1 MPTYKAPVEDLKF
14 VLHDLLDLGGDAS
27 VAPFERATLE
37 VTDAVLGEA
46 AKLIEEVVAP
56 LNQSGDHEGC
66 QFEDGEVRMPAGFRE
81 AYDQYSQAGWGG
93 LVADPEFGGQG
104 LPYALG
110 LALNEMVSGANLAFG
125 ITPEL
130 TRGAYEAIFA
140 HGSDEQRERYLPR
153 LVSGQWAGTMN
164 LTEPHAGTDVGLLR
178 TRAVPRDDGDGYLI
192 TGTKIFISSGEH
204 DLSENIIHLVLAR
217 IDGAP
222 EGTRGVSLFVVPK
235 YRVNDDGSLGER
247 TGPAC
252 GSIEDKMGLHGN
264 PTCVLNYE
272 GAVGELV
279 GEPHTGM
286 RQMFTMMN
294 AARIGVGV
302 QGLGVGEVAY
312 QNAAAYARERPQGR
326 SLSGPKA
333 PDESADPIIV
343 HPDVRRMLMTARA
356 FTEGARALALWTG
369 VHVDIAR
376 YHPDEERRQQA
387 DDLVALMTPL
397 VKAYLTDTGY
407 ECANLALQCF
417 GGHGYIRE
425 MGMEQFVRDARI
437 TQIYEGANGIQALDL
452 VGRKLVVGEGRL
464 VRQFFERISG
474 FIAEHDADAAM
485 AEYVNPLA
493 GTLGELEQVTALIAQ
508 RGMQDP
514 DEAGAASSDYLK
526 MTSLVTLGYL
536 WARMAAVARASL
548 AESGTGGNDDP
559 ARTAFMERKL
569 VTARFFMGR
578 VLPEVHSLAVKIAAG
593 GESMMAL
600 EADEF

>member
-1 MPTYKAPVEDLKF
+1 MPTNYKAPIADLKF
-14 VLHDLLDLGGDAS
+14 VLHDLLELGSDAS
-27 VAPFERATLE
+27 VAPFERATPE

-56 LNQSGDHEGC
+56 INQIGDSEGC
-66 QFEDGEVRMPAGFRE
+66 RFEDGSVQMPTGFPE
-81 AYDQYSQAGWGG
+81 AYEQYSAAGWGG
-93 LVADPEFGGQG
+93 LTAELEYGGQG
-104 LPYALG
+104 LPYSVG
-110 LALNEMVSGANLAFG
+110 LAVNEMISAANLAFA

-140 HGSDEQRERYLPR
+140 HGTDEQRRRYLPR
-153 LVSGQWAGTMN
+153 LVSGEWTGTMN

-178 TRAVPRDDGDGYLI
+178 TRAVPCEDGDGYLI
-192 TGTKIFISSGEH
+192 TGTKIFISAGEH
-204 DLSENIIHLVLAR
+204 DMSDNIVHLVLAR

-222 EGTRGVSLFVVPK
+222 EGVRGVSLFLVPK
-235 YRVNDDGSLGER
+235 FHVNEDGLLGER
-247 TGPAC
+247 TGPDC
-252 GSIEDKMGLHGN
+252 GSIEDKMGIHGS
-264 PTCVLNYE
+264 PTCVMNYE
-272 GAVGELV
+272 DAIGELV

-302 QGLGVGEVAY
+302 QGLGVAEIAY
-312 QNAAAYARERPQGR
+312 QNAVAYARERPQGR
-326 SLSGPKA
+326 SLSGPKEPEQA
-333 PDESADPIIV
+333 ADPIIV

-369 VHVDIAR
+369 MHVDIAR
-376 YHPDEERRQQA
+376 CHPDEQQRQEA
-387 DDLVALMTPL
+387 DDLVALMTPM

-407 ECANLALQCF
+407 ECANMALQCF

-437 TQIYEGANGIQALDL
+437 TQIYEGANGVQALDL

-464 VRQFFERISG
+464 VRG
-474 FIAEHDADAAM
+474 FLDRVSSFVAEHSADAAL
-485 AEYVNPLA
+485 AEFVTPLVESV
-493 GTLGELEQVTALIAQ
+493 GELEQSTTLIME

-526 MTSLVTLGYL
+526 MYSLVTLSYL
-536 WARMAAVARASL
+536 WARMASVARAAL
-548 AESGTGGNDDP
+548 ADGEAVD
-559 ARTAFMERKL
+559 AERVAFMERKL

-578 VLPEVHSLAVKIAAG
+578 VLPEVHSLAAKIEAG

-600 EADEF
+600 AADDF

>member
-1 MPTYKAPVEDLKF
+1 MPTYKAPLEDFKF
-14 VLHDLLDLGGDAS
+14 VLHDLLGLGSDAS
-27 VAPFERATLE
+27 VAPFERATPE

-56 LNQSGDHEGC
+56 LNQIGDADGC
-66 QFEDGEVRMPAGFRE
+66 RFEDGEVRMPAGFRE
-81 AYDQYSQAGWGG
+81 AYEQYSTAGWGG
-93 LVADPEFGGQG
+93 LVADPEYGGQG

-110 LALNEMVSGANLAFG
+110 LAVNEMTSGANLAFG

-130 TRGAYEAIFA
+130 TRGAYEAILA
-140 HGSDEQRERYLPR
+140 HGSEEQRRRYLPR
-153 LVSGQWAGTMN
+153 LISGEWTGTMN
-164 LTEPHAGTDVGLLR
+164 ITETHAGTDVGLLR
-178 TRAVPRDDGDGYLI
+178 TRAAPRDDGDGYLI

-222 EGTRGVSLFVVPK
+222 EGTRGVSLFIVPK
-235 YRVNDDGSLGER
+235 YQVNEDGSLGER
-247 TGPAC
+247 TGPGC

-264 PTCVLNYE
+264 PTCVLNYD

-302 QGLGVGEVAY
+302 QGLGIGEVAY

-333 PDESADPIIV
+333 PDQAADPIIV
-343 HPDVRRMLMTARA
+343 HPDVRKMLMTARA

-369 VHVDIAR
+369 LHVDIAR
-376 YHPDEERRQQA
+376 YHPDEERRQEA

-452 VGRKLVVGEGRL
+452 VSRKLVVGEGRL
-464 VRQFFERISG
+464 VRRFFDLVSA
-474 FIAEHDADAAM
+474 FVAEHDADAAM
-485 AEYVNPLA
+485 AEYVKPLVE
-493 GTLGELEQVTALIAQ
+493 TLGELEQTTALIME
-508 RGMQDP
+508 RGTQDP

-526 MTSLVTLGYL
+526 MYSLVTLGYL
-536 WARMAAVARASL
+536 WARMASVARGKLGSGD
-548 AESGTGGNDDP
+548 AERD
-559 ARTAFMERKL
+559 AFLERKL
-569 VTARFFMGR
+569 ITARFFMGR
-578 VLPEVHSLAVKIAAG
+578 VLPEVHALAAKIAAG
-593 GESMMAL
+593 GESIMAL
-600 EADEF
+600 DADAF